1 MRVKIKTIYHLKRA
15 LGTGE
20 VEVDLPEGTKVR
32 GLLFRMIEMGGD
44 KLSRRLFKPET
55 GTLRPQIRLM
65 VNGQDVGFLN
75 GMCSPSLS
83 YTPRMSTKYS
93 RLSSLSFARVGTL
106 VVIRYSALNAWF

>member
-44 KLSRRLFKPET
+44 KLSRHLFKPET

-75 GMCSPSLS
+75 GMD
-83 YTPRMSTKYS
+83 T
-93 RLSSLSFARVGTL
+93 
-106 VVIRYSALNAWF
+106 ALKDGDEVLLLPLAAGG